1 MATAIFH
8 TATGGSA
15 RATQAGQSQRSV
27 QFPGNRTQHKNM
39 SSNPLQIVMVED
51 NEVLR
56 SLTMDYLLS
65 RGHEVRGFPA
75 AEGMSRA
82 DGGWLDD
89 ARADIYLLDV
99 NLPGEDGLSLAR
111 RIRDDQPEAGII
123 MMTARTSEMDK
134 INGYEVGAD
143 IYLPKPCSLEQLNAA
158 IGALG
163 RRVQAANDLVAGAD
177 ARADV
182 TGSGVAPAAPATV
195 MFSLK
200 SLEVDG
206 PNGVAQL
213 TGTEGRLLDAFCQA
227 DSGLLTYEALAKLL
241 GRVYSFKDWQVFAVN
256 VTRLRKKLIEVG
268 APDRCLVSVRSVGY
282 QCCIR
287 LSRR

>member
-1 MATAIFH
+1 MTA
-8 TATGGSA
+8 
-15 RATQAGQSQRSV
+15 Q
-27 QFPGNRTQHKNM
+27 
-39 SSNPLQIVMVED
+39 PLQIVMVED

-56 SLTMDYLLS
+56 SLTMDYLVS
-65 RGHEVRGFPA
+65 RGHHVTGYPA
-75 AEGMSRA
+75 AEQLTDVVRSQGKVA
-82 DGGWLDD
+82 Q
-89 ARADIYLLDV
+89 ADIYLLDV

-111 RIRDDQPEAGII
+111 RIRNAQPGAGII

-134 INGYEVGAD
+134 ISGYEVGAD

-163 RRVQAANDLVAGAD
+163 RRVGH
-177 ARADV
+177 
-182 TGSGVAPAAPATV
+182 APADSGEVVTTTV
-195 MFSLK
+195 ASVLSFSLK
-200 SLEVDG
+200 TLEVEG
-206 PNGVAQL
+206 PGGIAQL
-213 TGTEGRLLDAFCQA
+213 TGTEGRLLDAFCHA

-268 APDRCLVSVRSVGY
+268 APERCLVSVRSVGY

-287 LSRR
+287 LTRR

>member
-1 MATAIFH
+1 M
-8 TATGGSA
+8 
-15 RATQAGQSQRSV
+15 SV
-27 QFPGNRTQHKNM
+27 Q
-39 SSNPLQIVMVED
+39 PLQIVMVED

-56 SLTMDYLLS
+56 TLTMDYLLS
-65 RGHEVRGFPA
+65 RGHAVKGYPA
-75 AEGMSRA
+75 AES
-82 DGGWLDD
+82 LDD
-89 ARADIYLLDV
+89 AVRGQKPSARAHIYLLDV

-111 RIRDDQPEAGII
+111 RIRSEQPDAGII
-123 MMTARTSEMDK
+123 MMTARTSELDK
-134 INGYEVGAD
+134 ISGYEVGAD

-163 RRVQAANDLVAGAD
+163 RRVQSGGAEGGDAVASTAASVL
-177 ARADV
+177 
-182 TGSGVAPAAPATV
+182 S
-195 MFSLK
+195 FSLK
-200 SLEVDG
+200 SLEVEG
-206 PNGVAQL
+206 PNGAAQL

-268 APDRCLVSVRSVGY
+268 APERCLVSVRSVGY

-287 LSRR
+287 LTRR